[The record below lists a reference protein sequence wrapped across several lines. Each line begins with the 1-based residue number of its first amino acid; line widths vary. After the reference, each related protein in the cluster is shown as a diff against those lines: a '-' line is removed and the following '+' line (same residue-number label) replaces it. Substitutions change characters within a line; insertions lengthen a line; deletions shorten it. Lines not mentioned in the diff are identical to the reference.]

1 MGEWWTYTPS
11 DFLLFSRAV
20 YERQF
25 ALLNLAVWPG
35 QALTMGAAAIVVVL
49 QSMGGRRAATAA
61 GLLAAL
67 LWLSVTWFYFID
79 RHAQINFIAP
89 AMAAGFV
96 IQAVALAAVAVF
108 APHRLEGAR
117 PAGAALAA
125 LALFAFPLLALLQGR
140 AFIEAEIAGLAPDP
154 TAAFTLGMLASAVRP
169 VFVLAIIPLGWL
181 GFSTLA
187 LWTMGSPT
195 WGATAAAAILG
206 AVALGMARQSSGVV
220 SRRLKR

>member
-1 MGEWWTYTPS
+1 MGEWWTYAPS

-35 QALTMGAAAIVVVL
+35 QALTMGVAAIVMIL
-49 QSMGGRRAATAA
+49 QSMGGRRAATTA

-67 LWLSVTWFYFID
+67 LWLSVASLYFAG

-89 AMAAGFV
+89 AMAAGFTL
-96 IQAVALAAVAVF
+96 QAVAVAAVAVI
-108 APHRLEGAR
+108 APQRLAGAR
-117 PAGAALAA
+117 PAGAALAV

-140 AFIEAEIAGLAPDP
+140 PFIEAEIVGLAPDP
-154 TAAFTLGMLASAVRP
+154 TAAFTLGVLASAVRP
-169 VFVLAIIPLGWL
+169 AFFLAIIPLGWF

-187 LWTMGSPT
+187 LWTMGSPS
-195 WGATAAAAILG
+195 WGATSAAAILG
-206 AVALGMARQSSGVV
+206 AVALGMGRQESGAV